1 MNNNDLEPRELSL
14 GDILRIFKKRFFW
27 FLGTALLVG
36 ALTVVYLFVATP
48 IYEATVTV
56 KIDPSTQNTI
66 SDIFSTSYSYTG
78 RPDISTEVELIKSR
92 TNLERVI
99 NELRL
104 LEKEKEKEKRPEDT
118 MDEMVRNL
126 SDWVTVSPVKDTK
139 VVKISV
145 QHPDPKLAT
154 DIANKLAEVYNQL
167 LMSLSKNQYTAK
179 RKFIEEQIP
188 KIESELKSVEE
199 EIRKFKE
206 ENNFFVLD
214 EEAKWLLQMLSQYDN
229 QLNEVEIQIEETKTN
244 IRAIKDLL
252 SKVDQRIVSS
262 ETIGVN
268 PVVLQLRQKLTDLN
282 VELTGLRSTYPES
295 SPKVIAVKQ
304 QIVEVEQ
311 MLKKEVEKVVTSQVQ
326 TINPMYSDLISQLS
340 SEEAKLQVLLAT
352 KDSVEKVKNEYQTRV
367 ELLPKLEQRLLEM
380 ERNLRVKESLY
391 TLLLEKLEETKIAE
405 AGVTGNAQIVDRA
418 TVPTIPVKPNKKL
431 TLAIG
436 GVLGIFLGILVVF
449 MREYL
454 DKTVKDEEEIQIL
467 APEVPI
473 IGRIPRYDFNAS
485 ASSQEEL
492 IVKDHPTSPVSEGIK
507 LAAMNALFVM
517 GPEGKLL
524 AVTSPGPGD
533 GKTIMAA
540 NIATAFAQNGYKTLL
555 LDLDMRRPRVE
566 KVFGL
571 DRVKMGITSRI
582 FKNIPVEEMTV
593 SVFENLDI
601 IPVGALPPNPT
612 VILTNPVF
620 SEVMRELRE
629 KYQKVVIDLPPILV
643 ASDAL
648 IVGKQSDGVVLVV
661 RANATQK
668 SSLRLAYENLRAIE
682 AKILGVLV
690 NDITEKYSSYYYY
703 HYYYYYTEDRKE
715 RKRKRRKAGSKKKA
729 RR

>member
-1 MNNNDLEPRELSL
+1 MNNNDLETRELSL
-14 GDILRIFKKRFFW
+14 GDILRIFKKRFLW
-27 FLGTALLVG
+27 FLATALLVG

-56 KIDPSTQNTI
+56 KIEPSTQNTI
-66 SDIFSTSYSYTG
+66 ADIFSTSYSYTG

-92 TNLERVI
+92 TNLEKVI
-99 NELRL
+99 NDLNL
-104 LEKEKEKEKRPEDT
+104 LVEKEGEERPEIT
-118 MDEMVRNL
+118 MDEMVRSL
-126 SDWVTVSPVKDTK
+126 SDWIAVSPVKDTK

-167 LMSLSKNQYTAK
+167 LMSLFKNQYTAK

-188 KIESELKSVEE
+188 KIETELKSVEE

-214 EEAKWLLQMLSQYDN
+214 EEAKWFLQMLSQYDN
-229 QLNEVEIQIEETKTN
+229 QLNEVEIQIEETKAN
-244 IRAIKDLL
+244 IKAIKDLL
-252 SKVDQRIVSS
+252 SKVDQKIVSS

-282 VELTGLRSTYPES
+282 VELSGLKSTYPES

-304 QIVEVEQ
+304 QIAEVEQ
-311 MLKKEVEKVVTSQVQ
+311 MLKKEVEKVITSQVQ

-340 SEEAKLQVLLAT
+340 NEEAKLQVLLAT
-352 KDSVEKVKNEYQTRV
+352 KDSVEKVKNEYQIRV
-367 ELLPKLEQRLLEM
+367 ALLPKLEQRLLEM
-380 ERNLRVKESLY
+380 ERNLRVKENLY
-391 TLLLEKLEETKIAE
+391 MLLLEKLEETKIAE

-418 TVPTIPVKPNKKL
+418 IVPTVPVKPNKKL

-436 GVLGIFLGILVVF
+436 GVLGIFLGILVAF

-454 DKTVKDEEEIQIL
+454 DKTVKDEEEIQFL
-467 APEVPI
+467 APNIPI

-485 ASSQEEL
+485 TSPQGEL
-492 IVKDHPTSPVSEGIK
+492 IVKNHPTSPFSEGIK
-507 LAAMNALFVM
+507 LTAMNTLFVM

-540 NIATAFAQNGYKTLL
+540 NIATAFAQNGYETLL

-571 DRVKMGITSRI
+571 DRMKIGITGRI
-582 FKNIPVEEMTV
+582 FKNIPIEEMTI

-620 SEVMRELRE
+620 SEVLQKLRE
-629 KYQKVVIDLPPILV
+629 RYQKVVIDLPPVLV

-668 SSLRLAYENLRAIE
+668 SSLKLAYENLKAIR

-690 NDITEKYSSYYYY
+690 NDITEKYSSYYY
-703 HYYYYYTEDRKE
+703 HYYYYYTEDGEKRRK
-715 RKRKRRKAGSKKKA
+715 KRRKAGIEKKT
-729 RR
+729 RG